1 MKWASIA
8 VGLLAVVMVVH
19 LAWHSHRHQRTA
31 PSEVLW
37 TKEDRAHAA
46 RYVRRKKIRGKGWG
60 VVARRD
66 IPKWTLIGPY
76 PGIVSTE
83 EHHESLKKKGV
94 VDDEYAVEF
103 WSSSPGGP
111 ISEHMILNPRFKGR
125 MLPVFRGCI
134 TPFVNEPDTR
144 KRPNVAWVWNFP
156 KHRIEMWTAK
166 PVKRGEE
173 LTICYGQYYGRK
185 YNTKCQRK
193 GVELPR
199 RVIGSPDQRKPL
211 NWYDVIRHNRDPRVA

>member
-1 MKWASIA
+1 MKLVSLGVMA
-8 VGLLAVVMVVH
+8 LAVMMVVH
-19 LAWHSHRHQRTA
+19 LAWHVHRHQRHA
-31 PSEVLW
+31 PHLVVH
-37 TKEDRAHAA
+37 TKEDVAHAA
-46 RYVRRKKIRGKGWG
+46 RYVRKKKIPGKGWG

-83 EHHESLKKKGV
+83 EEHEALKLKGV
-94 VDDEYAVEF
+94 ADDEYAVEF
-103 WSSSPGGP
+103 WSSFPGGP
-111 ISEHMILNPRFKGR
+111 ISEHMILNPRFRGR
-125 MLPVFRGCI
+125 MLSTFRKSI

-156 KHRIEMWTAK
+156 KHRIEMWTARR
-166 PVKRGEE
+166 VKKGEE

-199 RVIGSPDQRKPL
+199 RVIGSPHQRKPL
-211 NWYDVIRHNRDPRVA
+211 NWYDVIKHNKDPR